1 MARCKRCAAKIS
13 KLEAELKTAKLRVE
27 TAKLA
32 QIEAVTAAKLE
43 AQSPKYMRYED
54 MPPPTPEDEARFHA
68 RFQEIMKN
76 IRDARED
83 GRSLVT
89 PPKT

>member
-1 MARCKRCAAKIS
+1 MARCKRCAAKIQ

-43 AQSPKYMRYED
+43 AQSPKYTRYED
-54 MPPPTPEDEARFHA
+54 MPPPTPEDEARFDA
-68 RFQEIMKN
+68 RFEQLLKEIF
-76 IRDARED
+76 DEEED
-83 GRSLVT
+83 
-89 PPKT
+89 